1 MGVFK
6 YLALALVA
14 GFLIW
19 RVKVGFR
26 KGMTAEI
33 ISLISMFVAVISL
46 IIILL
51 IIRSYFGGQ
60 RGNFLL
66 MTLILV
72 VIGFIYKI
80 ASLIFTSLKLIAKL
94 PIISGLDHLLGALL
108 GIAETAVVVVAL
120 ILAFNFFH
128 IEIPGLTLPNIALPE
143 ITPPENIT
151 ITLPDIPLPDINT
164 N

>member
-1 MGVFK
+1 
-6 YLALALVA
+6 
-14 GFLIW
+14 
-19 RVKVGFR
+19 
-26 KGMTAEI
+26 
-33 ISLISMFVAVISL
+33 MFVAVISL

-60 RGNFLL
+60 QGNFLL
-66 MTLILV
+66 MTFVLV
-72 VIGFIYKI
+72 VIGFVYKI

-94 PIISGLDHLLGALL
+94 PIISGLDRILGALL

-143 ITPPENIT
+143 IETPEQIT
-151 ITLPDIPLPDINT
+151 ITLPSIHVD
-164 N
+164 